1 MRKSEA
7 INYLNLKFINTLS
20 TNSTSSQV
28 GTIYIPLDKKLLSY
42 SYPELKKLSQIEYKD
57 DILDFHLLKENKS
70 DVEIKTLLLGKSN
83 KCITIF
89 NGEGQKENE
98 L

>member
-7 INYLNLKFINTLS
+7 TNFLNLKFIKCNTE
-20 TNSTSSQV
+20 NSTSSQV
-28 GTIYIPLDKKLLSY
+28 GKISIPLDKKLVTY
-42 SYPELKKLSQIEYKD
+42 SYPEFVSLSLIDYSD
-57 DILDFHLLKENKS
+57 DILDFHLFKENESDTDIKS
-70 DVEIKTLLLGKSN
+70 IILGKSN

-89 NGEGQKENE
+89 NGNSQKENE